1 MPFLNSLK
9 VTAATLLLAAAATTA
24 TEFIGF
30 KAAAPNATLRGS
42 ASNVT
47 ESSLATGS
55 KVTITYYSDKA
66 CSQKGGGP
74 PGLIANPFHANVGSC
89 KQLLSNGFSIEVI
102 KCGGGSGSVSL
113 YPKGCGG
120 IKTVPQSAP
129 TDVCSDQGGIYSR
142 VTCP

>member
-9 VTAATLLLAAAATTA
+9 VTAATLLLAAATTTA
-24 TEFIGF
+24 TEFIGLE
-30 KAAAPNATLRGS
+30 AAAPNATLRGS
-42 ASNVT
+42 ASNAT
-47 ESSLATGS
+47 EGSSLATGS
-55 KVTITYYSDKA
+55 SVTITYYSDKA

-102 KCGGGSGSVSL
+102 KCGGGSGTVSL
-113 YPKGCGG
+113 YPRGCRG

-129 TDVCSDQGGIYSR
+129 TGVCSDQGGIYSMT
-142 VTCP
+142 TC